1 MDLSGTE
8 GSAKVSIYTDGSKT
22 ENHVGASIVAVKNST
37 EIHTETQRLSITC
50 TVFQAE
56 LCGIIMAVDWIQIQG
71 QKTSS
76 YAIYVD
82 SKATL
87 LAIAN
92 KHTTRPLAV
101 ATRLKI
107 NELRNSSVD
116 KKNQLDVTFCIL
128 YFSSNSCS
136 TCFGQPCAHHQELTT
151 A

>member
-1 MDLSGTE
+1 
-8 GSAKVSIYTDGSKT
+8 VSIYTDGSKT